1 MKIHIVQRDDTF
13 ESIADKY
20 SVSVQ
25 DLVGMNTHINHLTP
39 LVSGLKVKVPSPAR
53 KEAPNVAQHIQ
64 KYYPNIDTETID
76 LQTASTVEP
85 VTAKKVQPVPVVKK
99 VVPTE
104 TVIQQATAIPTQAV
118 EQQVTVIPT
127 QTVTQQ
133 AAVQPVPV
141 TEVEEVIPIPL
152 KPLPTEVEPVT
163 GPNDGVKVFGAQ
175 KSVEEFKVSLNQG
188 FFQGQPTYSTQPA
201 LTQNMPPVGHPF
213 GPSPT
218 SYGPVPYGPS
228 PYGPSPTACGPVPY
242 GMPYA
247 TPYNYPGI
255 NPYPTPYGNPYGM
268 SRGPQDERF
277 FMGGFGSPF
286 FGGWGWGGSPF
297 FGGWGWGWGGS
308 PFFGGWGGGHGGWG
322 GSHGGWRA
330 PSSCSGVY
338 PY

>member
-25 DLVGMNTHINHLTP
+25 DLVGMNTHINHLAP

-104 TVIQQATAIPTQAV
+104 AVTQQATVTPTQVV

-127 QTVTQQ
+127 QTVPQQAAVIPTQVVTQQ
-133 AAVQPVPV
+133 AAVQQPIPV

-152 KPLPTEVEPVT
+152 KPLPTEVEPIT
-163 GPNDGVKVFGAQ
+163 GPNDGIKIAGTQ
-175 KSVEEFKVSLNQG
+175 KSVEEFKVSVNKG
-188 FFQGQPTYSTQPA
+188 YFQGQSSYSTQPIPA
-201 LTQNMPPVGHPF
+201 PSMPPVG
-213 GPSPT
+213 
-218 SYGPVPYGPS
+218 YPYGPS
-228 PYGPSPTACGPVPY
+228 PAPCGPVPY
-242 GMPYA
+242 GNPYV

-255 NPYPTPYGNPYGM
+255 NPYSTPYGAACPTPYMTPYPM
-268 SRGPQDERF
+268 TRGPQDDRF

-286 FGGWGWGGSPF
+286 HGGWGWGGSPFYGGWGWGGSPF
-297 FGGWGWGWGGS
+297 FGGWGWGGNPS
-308 PFFGGWGGGHGGWG
+308 
-322 GSHGGWRA
+322 GWRA
-330 PSSCSGVY
+330 PSSCSGSY

>member
-13 ESIADKY
+13 ETIADKY

-25 DLVGMNTHINHLTP
+25 DLVGMNTHINHLAP

-64 KYYPNIDTETID
+64 KYYPNIDTETIN
-76 LQTASTVEP
+76 LQTASTAEP
-85 VTAKKVQPVPVVKK
+85 VAVKKVQPIPVVEK
-99 VVPTE
+99 VVTTE
-104 TVIQQATAIPTQAV
+104 TVPQQATVTPTQVV
-118 EQQVTVIPT
+118 EQQATVAPT
-127 QTVTQQ
+127 QLVAQQ
-133 AAVQPVPV
+133 AVVQQPVAV
-141 TEVEEVIPIPL
+141 TEVEEVVPIPL
-152 KPLPTEVEPVT
+152 KPLPTEVGPTT

-188 FFQGQPTYSTQPA
+188 FFQGQPTYQTQSS
-201 LTQNMPPVGHPF
+201 LMQNMPPVGHP
-213 GPSPT
+213 
-218 SYGPVPYGPS
+218 YGPS
-228 PYGPSPTACGPVPY
+228 PASCGPIPYGPLPTPCGPVPY

-247 TPYNYPGI
+247 TPYNYPNV

-286 FGGWGWGGSPF
+286 YGGWGWGGSPF
-297 FGGWGWGWGGS
+297 FGGWGWGGS

-322 GSHGGWRA
+322 WGGGHGGWRS
-330 PSSCSGVY
+330 PSSCSGAY